1 MLNVLIYVI
10 SEFGVPI
17 VVAAVLLY
25 VLLRGEISFNYPKRS
40 RPNSLQGKAFD
51 GSVYTGRRGHR

>member
-1 MLNVLIYVI
+1 MLNVLIYVV

-25 VLLRGEISFNYPKRS
+25 VLLRGEISFNYSKRP
-40 RPNSLQGKAFD
+40 RPN
-51 GSVYTGRRGHR
+51 